1 MTRASEAIPVVVV
14 TAGATM
20 TSRPQS
26 RSALSNS
33 NSSTS
38 ILPAHNSGASLP
50 PARYSKSSSTNPRG
64 SWSVASLLRRF
75 ICGCGVFY
83 IAMVWYSGM
92 MTLSLPASSS
102 SNTNLEHDVI
112 ESKASAQ
119 LSLQEMIA
127 REGLRVL
134 GSDKELQQQV
144 ETQEQRS
151 EPPVNTVRRIRVTED
166 KASAAPEQLSAPIVP
181 TEAPRS
187 KKALPAVTI
196 ATAAPIEPTTAA
208 TTAANIESTSATAK
222 STTPDPVT
230 IPPYEYMEEIQ
241 QMLDAKRPVPTVAQ
255 AKDDKPFRGMTP
267 KEAFRARLAQGAAL
281 SAREATALQAI
292 DFAARLAKKR
302 EEEEAAAHSTMS
314 PKDLVAFQ
322 EAEAHALTVKHMPR
336 GETKRRRLK
345 CISWRATEGC
355 DPDGKR
361 KPAMD
366 RSCVRFVDPT
376 SSGYCEVE
384 DRDSGERFRVMA
396 RQCDSLHP
404 QARFR
409 CFESW
414 DFSNF
419 AVLANNVTQTAM
431 ANAQAAN
438 DIERALTAPAPTAVT
453 PERNGILIVIYPKL
467 IPSAFAIVRTLR
479 SQNCSLPIEFWY
491 RTDELSLDH
500 PTLQAIE
507 KQYGP
512 VAFRTIEDQRAT
524 GFATK
529 ISAIQHSHFD
539 NLLFLDADNF
549 PVKNPTYLFELP
561 EFKEQGAVFW
571 PDFWHPEHTIFN
583 IHKNSLLWQ
592 LVDMDFVDMFEQ
604 ESGQLLLNKRRN
616 AVALELMQFYT
627 FHRPNHF
634 DKFRLAHG
642 DKDLFRLAWL
652 KTNTSFHFIQH
663 PPGVAGKLQNETFCG
678 MTMVQRD
685 PQGDVIFL
693 HRNAKKLTGRKFHV
707 DTQEPLAGGGGTLT
721 SAATKVK
728 KAMEAEDPAVW
739 SHMLLFKPMSRRK
752 DFVIDIYE
760 GAPDFPV
767 GQWCYGK
774 RALATPHF
782 NVFEFATQPFA
793 DLETQIRAH
802 AVEATEM
809 VRALKLQEAKV
820 KQQLSDRVV

>member
-1 MTRASEAIPVVVV
+1 
-14 TAGATM
+14 M
-20 TSRPQS
+20 TSRPQN
-26 RSALSNS
+26 RAALST
-33 NSSTS
+33 SSS
-38 ILPAHNSGASLP
+38 SGSSFLPSTGSGASLP
-50 PARYSKSSSTNPRG
+50 PARYSKSSSSSGMNGPR
-64 SWSVASLLRRF
+64 STQSVASLLRRF

-83 IAMVWYSGM
+83 IAMIWYSGM
-92 MTLSLPASSS
+92 MALSPSTSTS
-102 SNTNLEHDVI
+102 TTTNLESDAI

-119 LSLQEMIA
+119 LLQLSPQELVA
-127 REGLRVL
+127 REGIQALDRV
-134 GSDKELQQQV
+134 KEHLQQQV
-144 ETQEQRS
+144 EAREQRS
-151 EPPVNTVRRIRVTED
+151 EPPATEVRRIRVTED
-166 KASAAPEQLSAPIVP
+166 KPQATAPERLSAPIVL
-181 TEAPRS
+181 TEEPRTDR
-187 KKALPAVTI
+187 ALPATTPATTAPI
-196 ATAAPIEPTTAA
+196 ESTPAATAAAV
-208 TTAANIESTSATAK
+208 K
-222 STTPDPVT
+222 STTSKDPET
-230 IPPYEYMEEIQ
+230 IPPHEYLEEIQ
-241 QMLDAKRPVPTVAQ
+241 RVLDAKRPAPSPSSTAVQ
-255 AKDDKPFRGMTP
+255 DKSAKPLRAMTP
-267 KEAFRARLAQGAAL
+267 KEAFRARLAQGVTL
-281 SAREATALQAI
+281 SAREAMALQAI

-302 EEEEAAAHSTMS
+302 EEEEAAAHPTMN
-314 PKDLVAFQ
+314 PKELAAFQ
-322 EAEAHALTVKHMPR
+322 EAEVHALTVKHMPR

-345 CISWRATEGC
+345 CIGWRATEDC

-376 SSGYCEVE
+376 ASGYCEVE
-384 DRDSGERFRVMA
+384 DRDSGERFRVMT

-431 ANAQAAN
+431 VNVTKAQAAKAT
-438 DIERALTAPAPTAVT
+438 ERVLAAPAPTAPVA
-453 PERNGILIVIYPKL
+453 EKNGILIVIYPKL

-500 PTLQAIE
+500 PTLKAIE

-512 VAFRTIEDQRAT
+512 VAFRAIEDQRAT

-549 PVKNPTYLFELP
+549 PVKDPTYLFELP
-561 EFKEQGAVFW
+561 EFKKSGAVFW

-685 PQGDVIFL
+685 PQGDVVFL

-707 DTQEPLAGGGGTLT
+707 NTHELLSIGGGTLT
-721 SAATKVK
+721 SAATKAK
-728 KAMEAEDPAVW
+728 KAMDAEDPAVW
-739 SHMLLFKPMSRRK
+739 SHMLLFKPTSRRK
-752 DFVIDIYE
+752 DFVIDIFE

-782 NVFEFATQPFA
+782 NVFEFAKQPFA

-809 VRALKLQEAKV
+809 VRALKLQEPKI
-820 KQQLSDRVV
+820 KQQLSERVI